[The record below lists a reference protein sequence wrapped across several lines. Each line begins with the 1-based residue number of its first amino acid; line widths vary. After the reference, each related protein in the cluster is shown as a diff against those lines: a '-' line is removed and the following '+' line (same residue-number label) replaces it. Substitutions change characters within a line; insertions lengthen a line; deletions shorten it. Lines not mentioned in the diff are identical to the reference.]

1 MHLGKVIGKVVATRK
16 EEALTGER
24 LLIVQPMGKDLN
36 KLGEPLI
43 ACDGTMSAG
52 EGDIVY
58 FVLGREAALAL
69 SKPFSPVDAAIV
81 GIVDEVSPEE

>member
-36 KLGEPLI
+36 KLGESLI